1 MGIKSLFT
9 GLFGKSDNQMPS
21 SLGNGQEVNQS
32 YNLGNKSP
40 LVEEEETPPVQVK
53 EKHNR
58 KKKLKKGGK
67 HNKKSKK
74 SNNQK
79 NVDSAVIS
87 DTHNLIILDE
97 SGSMSCVRSQTISG
111 CNETLNSIRNT
122 AKEQPDMKQ
131 FVSIFCFDTTNS
143 RYIFQDI
150 PVEETHDLTEKDYKP
165 NDCTPLYDA
174 VGYTVTQLRRL
185 IENTNSAAVVTI
197 ITDGYEN
204 ASRKWNL
211 QAVVELIDSL
221 KKKGWV
227 FTFIG
232 ANIDVGR
239 TAQELG
245 INSFSRFEQ
254 TDEGMSEMFAQERR
268 SRRAYHSK
276 MNYLNGLLNFAS
288 MPLEE
293 REEQLGAMNHNYFVE
308 KERVAPDVIQSLE
321 EKEVF
326 VFGSNIHG
334 LHEGGA
340 AHFAFEHFGAI
351 NGQSEGLQGQSYAIP
366 TDGNS
371 FDELKEAV
379 GRFTDY
385 VVIHPQ
391 NKFMLSAVGCGAA
404 CYSENQ
410 IAPLF
415 SQAYSFGNVYV
426 PQSFLPYV
434 SPKNPNESCHLS

>member
-21 SLGNGQEVNQS
+21 SLGKGGEVKQS
-32 YNLGNKSP
+32 YNLGVKSSSDP
-40 LVEEEETPPVQVK
+40 EENHFTPTKKDKP
-53 EKHNR
+53 NR
-58 KKKLKKGGK
+58 KKDFKKRGK
-67 HNKKSKK
+67 HDKKNERKGHAQSAESKP
-74 SNNQK
+74 
-79 NVDSAVIS
+79 IS

-143 RYIFQDI
+143 RYIFQDV
-150 PVEETHDLTEKDYKP
+150 PVENTRDLTEKDYSP
-165 NDCTPLYDA
+165 NSCTPLYDA
-174 VGYTVTQLRRL
+174 IGYTVTLLRRL
-185 IENTNSAAVVTI
+185 IEKTDSAAVVTI

-204 ASRKWNL
+204 ASRRWNH
-211 QAVVELIDSL
+211 QSVVELIDAL

-232 ANIDVGR
+232 ANIDVEQ
-239 TAQELG
+239 TAQALG
-245 INSFSRFEQ
+245 INSYSRFEQ
-254 TDEGMSEMFAQERR
+254 TDEGMSAMFEEERR
-268 SRRAYHSK
+268 SRRAYNSK
-276 MNYLNGLLNFAS
+276 LHYMQEILSFAS
-288 MPLEE
+288 MPMEE
-293 REEQLGAMNHNYFVE
+293 REEQLGAMNENYFVE
-308 KERVAPDVIQSLE
+308 KERIAPEFIKYLG
-321 EKEVF
+321 EKEII

-334 LHEGGA
+334 IHNGGA
-340 AHFAFEHFGAI
+340 AKYALEHFGAI
-351 NGQSEGLQGQSYAIP
+351 MKKAEGIQGQSYAIP

-385 VVIHPQ
+385 VVMHPQ
-391 NKFMLSAVGCGAA
+391 NKFMLTAVGCGAA
-404 CYSENQ
+404 CYSVDQ

-415 SQAYSFGNVYV
+415 KQAYSFGNVYV
-426 PQSFLPYV
+426 PNDFLKYV
-434 SPKNPNESCHLS
+434 APNHDI

>member
-21 SLGNGQEVNQS
+21 SLGNGHKVNQS
-32 YNLGNKSP
+32 YNLGNNSP
-40 LVEEEETPPVQVK
+40 LEEEDVTPVVQEK

-58 KKKLKKGGK
+58 KKKLKKGSK
-67 HNKKSKK
+67 HNKKSKNANRPK
-74 SNNQK
+74 S
-79 NVDSAVIS
+79 VESVTIS
-87 DTHNLIILDE
+87 ETHNLIILDE
-97 SGSMSCVRSQTISG
+97 SGSMFCVRSQTISG
-111 CNETLNSIRNT
+111 CNETLNSIRNI
-122 AKEQPDMKQ
+122 AKEQPNMKQ

-143 RYIFQDI
+143 RYIFQDAPI
-150 PVEETHDLTEKDYKP
+150 ENTRDLIEEDYCP
-165 NDCTPLYDA
+165 NSCTPLYDA

-204 ASRKWNL
+204 ASRKWNH

-221 KKKGWV
+221 KKKGWA

-232 ANIDVGR
+232 ANIDVEQ
-239 TAQELG
+239 TAQGLG
-245 INSFSRFEQ
+245 INSYSRFEQ

-268 SRRAYHSK
+268 SRVAYSSK
-276 MNYLNGLLNFAS
+276 LNYMRDLLAFGS
-288 MPLEE
+288 MALEE
-293 REEQLGAMNHNYFVE
+293 QEEQLGAMNHNYFVE

-321 EKEVF
+321 QKEVF

-334 LHEGGA
+334 LHNGGA
-340 AHFAFEHFGAI
+340 ARFALIHFGAV

-366 TDGNS
+366 TDGNT

-385 VVIHPQ
+385 VVMHPQ
-391 NKFMLSAVGCGAA
+391 NKFMLTAVGCGAA
-404 CYSENQ
+404 GYSVDQ

-415 SQAYSFGNVYV
+415 TQAYSFGNVYV

-434 SPKNPNESCHLS
+434 SLQKERS

>member
-1 MGIKSLFT
+1 MGIKSLFS

-21 SLGNGQEVNQS
+21 SLGNGHKANQS
-32 YNLGNKSP
+32 YNLGNSSP
-40 LVEEEETPPVQVK
+40 LNEEKETPPAQVK

-67 HNKKSKK
+67 HNKKSKN
-74 SNNQK
+74 SNDQK
-79 NVDSAVIS
+79 NVESAVIS

-122 AKEQPDMKQ
+122 AKEHPDMKQ
-131 FVSIFCFDTTNS
+131 FVSIFCFDDTNS
-143 RYIFQDI
+143 RYIFQDVPI
-150 PVEETHDLTEKDYKP
+150 ENTHDLTEEDYSP
-165 NDCTPLYDA
+165 NSCTPLYDA
-174 VGYTVTQLRRL
+174 VGYTVTQLRKL

-197 ITDGYEN
+197 ITDGAEN
-204 ASRKWNL
+204 ASRKWTH
-211 QAVVELIDSL
+211 QTVVELIDGL

-232 ANIDVGR
+232 ANIDVEQ
-239 TAQELG
+239 TAQGLG
-245 INSFSRFEQ
+245 INSYSIFEQ
-254 TDEGMSEMFAQERR
+254 TDEGMSRMFEEERR
-268 SRRAYHSK
+268 SRRAYYSK
-276 MNYLNGLLNFAS
+276 VNYLKGLLNFAS
-288 MPLEE
+288 MPMEE

-308 KERVAPDVIQSLE
+308 RERVTPDVIQSLE

-334 LHEGGA
+334 QHNGGA
-340 AHFAFEHFGAI
+340 AKFALIHFGAV
-351 NGQSEGLQGQSYAIP
+351 NGQSEGLQGKSYAIP
-366 TDGNS
+366 TDGNT
-371 FDELKEAV
+371 FEELKEAV

-385 VVIHPQ
+385 VVMHPQ
-391 NKFMLSAVGCGAA
+391 NKFMLTAVGCGAA
-404 CYSENQ
+404 GYSEDQ

-415 SQAYSFGNVYV
+415 TQAYSFGNVYV

-434 SPKNPNESCHLS
+434 IPKNHNV

>member
-9 GLFGKSDNQMPS
+9 GLFGKSSNPMPL
-21 SLGNGQEVNQS
+21 SLGNGHKVNQS
-32 YNLGNKSP
+32 YKLGNKSP
-40 LVEEEETPPVQVK
+40 VVEEEETPPAQVK

-58 KKKLKKGGK
+58 KKKLKKGSK
-67 HNKKSKK
+67 HNKKSK
-74 SNNQK
+74 NNNKPK
-79 NVDSAVIS
+79 NVESATIS
-87 DTHNLIILDE
+87 ETHNLIILDE

-122 AKEQPDMKQ
+122 AKEQPSMKQ
-131 FVSIFCFDTTNS
+131 FVSIFCFDTSNS
-143 RYIFQDI
+143 RYVFQDLPI
-150 PVEETHDLTEKDYKP
+150 EDTHDLTEKDYSP
-165 NDCTPLYDA
+165 NSCTPLYDA
-174 VGYTVTQLRRL
+174 VGYTVTQLRKL
-185 IENTNSAAVVTI
+185 IENTNSVAVVTI

-204 ASRKWNL
+204 ASLKWNHH
-211 QAVVELIDSL
+211 AVVELIDSL
-221 KKKGWV
+221 KKGGWV

-232 ANIDVGR
+232 ANIDVEQ
-239 TAQELG
+239 TAQGLG
-245 INSFSRFEQ
+245 INSYSRFEQ
-254 TDEGMSEMFAQERR
+254 TDEGMSRMFEEERR

-288 MPLEE
+288 MPMVE

-308 KERVAPDVIQSLE
+308 KERVAPDTIQSLD
-321 EKEVF
+321 EKEIF

-334 LHEGGA
+334 LHNGGA
-340 AHFAFEHFGAI
+340 ARFALNQFGAV

-371 FDELKEAV
+371 YEELKEAV

-385 VVIHPQ
+385 VVMHPQ
-391 NKFMLSAVGCGAA
+391 NKFMLTAIGCGAA
-404 CYSENQ
+404 GYSVDQ

-415 SQAYSFGNVYV
+415 TQAYSFGNVYV

-434 SPKNPNESCHLS
+434 SPKNLNI

>member
-21 SLGNGQEVNQS
+21 SLGNGHKVNQG
-32 YNLGNKSP
+32 YNLGNNSP
-40 LVEEEETPPVQVK
+40 LEEVEETPVIQEK

-67 HNKKSKK
+67 CNKKSKNTNCPK
-74 SNNQK
+74 
-79 NVDSAVIS
+79 DMESAAIS
-87 DTHNLIILDE
+87 ETHNLIILDE

-122 AKEQPDMKQ
+122 AKKQPNMKQ

-143 RYIFQDI
+143 RYIFQDV
-150 PVEETHDLTEKDYKP
+150 PVDDTHDLTEKDYSP
-165 NDCTPLYDA
+165 NSCTPLYDA
-174 VGYTVTQLRRL
+174 VGYTVTQLRKL

-204 ASRKWNL
+204 ASRKWSH
-211 QAVVELIDSL
+211 QAVVELIDTL

-232 ANIDVGR
+232 ANIDVEQ
-239 TAQELG
+239 TAQGLG
-245 INSFSRFEQ
+245 INSYSRFEQ
-254 TDEGMSEMFAQERR
+254 TDEGMSEMFARERR
-268 SRRAYHSK
+268 SRQAYYSK
-276 MNYLNGLLNFAS
+276 VQYMRDMLSFAS
-288 MPLEE
+288 APLAE

-308 KERVAPDVIQSLE
+308 EERVAPDFITSLE

-334 LHEGGA
+334 HHNGGA
-340 AHFAFEHFGAI
+340 AMYALMHFGAI
-351 NGQSEGLQGQSYAIP
+351 NRQSEGIQGQSYAIP

-371 FDELKEAV
+371 FEELKEAV

-385 VVIHPQ
+385 VVMHPQ
-391 NKFMLSAVGCGAA
+391 SKFMLTAIGCGAA
-404 CYSENQ
+404 CYSVDQ

-434 SPKNPNESCHLS
+434 SPKNPNV

>member
-9 GLFGKSDNQMPS
+9 ELFGKSDNQMPS
-21 SLGNGQEVNQS
+21 SLDNGHEVNQS
-32 YNLGNKSP
+32 YNLGNNSP
-40 LVEEEETPPVQVK
+40 LEEEEETPSVKVK

-58 KKKLKKGGK
+58 KKKLKRGSK
-67 HNKKSKK
+67 HNKKSK
-74 SNNQK
+74 NNNNPE
-79 NVDSAVIS
+79 NVGSASIS

-131 FVSIFCFDTTNS
+131 FVSIYCFDTTNS
-143 RYIFQDI
+143 RYIFQDVSI
-150 PVEETHDLTEKDYKP
+150 EETHDLTEKDYSP
-165 NDCTPLYDA
+165 NSCTPLYDA
-174 VGYTVTQLRRL
+174 VGYTVTQLRKL
-185 IENTNSAAVVTI
+185 IEKTSSAAVVTI
-197 ITDGYEN
+197 ITDGEEN
-204 ASRKWNL
+204 ASRKWNH

-232 ANIDVGR
+232 ANIDVEQ
-239 TAQELG
+239 TAQGLG
-245 INSFSRFEQ
+245 INSYSRFEQ
-254 TDEGMSEMFAQERR
+254 TDEGMSRMFEEERR
-268 SRRAYHSK
+268 SRRAYYSK
-276 MNYLNGLLNFAS
+276 VNYLNDLLDFAS

-308 KERVAPDVIQSLE
+308 RERVALDVIHSLE
-321 EKEVF
+321 ENEVF

-334 LHEGGA
+334 HHNGGA
-340 AHFAFEHFGAI
+340 ARFALDQFGAL
-351 NGQSEGLQGQSYAIP
+351 NGQSEGIQGQSYAIP
-366 TDGNS
+366 TDGNT
-371 FDELKEAV
+371 FEELKEAV

-385 VVIHPQ
+385 VVMHPQ
-391 NKFMLSAVGCGAA
+391 NKFMLTAVGCGAA
-404 CYSENQ
+404 GYSVDQ

-415 SQAYSFGNVYV
+415 TQAYSFGNVYV

-434 SPKNPNESCHLS
+434 SQQNPNV